1 MNQKDMNELLE
12 LCISEKN
19 IKKLSRKG
27 YTKTEIIN
35 IKKKNDEIKKGVT
48 ILNVI
53 SEILTWLLS

>member
-12 LCISEKN
+12 LCISEKD
-19 IKKLSRKG
+19 IKKLSKKG

-48 ILNVI
+48 ILDVI
-53 SEILTWLLS
+53 SEILTWLLP

>member
-1 MNQKDMNELLE
+1 MNQKDVNELLE
-12 LCISEKN
+12 LCISEKD
-19 IKKLSRKG
+19 IKKLSKKG

-48 ILNVI
+48 ILDVI